1 MLRFTIYVPHIRDFC
16 TVCAGADLLE
26 AQGVIKIMLKKNR
39 CGGMRPVRSHQRSLH
54 RTAQNRTPL
63 HRTSPRTSSRILR
76 HPTPSCFTSFI
87 GKPAPGGYRDGNF
100 VFELCAT
107 ECLVEMQIL
116 IREFA
121 DIKSE
126 AHESYEVSEGVVGF
140 CALS

>member
-1 MLRFTIYVPHIRDFC
+1 MCEPPFTQTQAP
-16 TVCAGADLLE
+16 
-26 AQGVIKIMLKKNR
+26 
-39 CGGMRPVRSHQRSLH
+39 SLT
-54 RTAQNRTPL
+54 TAAATTAAR
-63 HRTSPRTSSRILR
+63 
-76 HPTPSCFTSFI
+76 FI
-87 GKPAPGGYRDGNF
+87 GPAASGGYRDGNF